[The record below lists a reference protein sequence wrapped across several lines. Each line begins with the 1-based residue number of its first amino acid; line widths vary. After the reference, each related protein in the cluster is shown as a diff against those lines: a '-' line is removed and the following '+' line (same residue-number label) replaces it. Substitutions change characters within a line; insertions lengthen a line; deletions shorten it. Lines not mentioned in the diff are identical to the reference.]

1 MSALYAHKTKVSSF
15 FLNFFFVGCG
25 CSGVG
30 AWVWARG
37 CGRVGRQVGSAGW
50 GGGMEMGGRGMR
62 QAGLGLS
69 LSDGR
74 ESPPCAYPT
83 RIRIGGSGVI
93 DRPTFRIPGSQ
104 MRAWDSIPTRP
115 ALAPSWVR
123 DDENASRSS

>member
-1 MSALYAHKTKVSSF
+1 
-15 FLNFFFVGCG
+15 
-25 CSGVG
+25 
-30 AWVWARG
+30 
-37 CGRVGRQVGSAGW
+37 
-50 GGGMEMGGRGMR
+50 MEMGGRGMR

-115 ALAPSWVR
+115 ALALSSAR